1 MALSYKKVSW
11 IGIFRQGIYK
21 EEKCP
26 LLTSNDERIE
36 INLEKRGGSSNGC
49 SGITDMYA
57 DVYVHTLFHSTL
69 HYSEG

>member
-36 INLEKRGGSSNGC
+36 INLEKRSNGC

-57 DVYVHTLFHSTL
+57 DVYVLFHTTQKAELLLAKS
-69 HYSEG
+69 